1 MVHCGACIYYFA
13 MFSFFPSSLH
23 IQFIQRLVPQFQ
35 TDSHT
40 SVAFWC
46 SSILSS
52 LGETK
57 NASLPVSFLSLARA
71 SVVADEVFHYDD
83 RRKNELNMRNK
94 LVHFATNLLVL
105 SSRLFA
111 AALVTASYNTGLWV
125 FFIFAFHYIPI
136 LKCDLVSLH
145 VSGKD
150 REGGI
155 YLKSLVYVLLFHW
168 PIQDQ
173 TIIHPRFI
181 MLQSRRDYYTSD
193 LSFFTDEMKCQ
204 NIDIPLSWD

>member
-1 MVHCGACIYYFA
+1 M
-13 MFSFFPSSLH
+13 H
-23 IQFIQRLVPQFQ
+23 IHVMAVQQE
-35 TDSHT
+35 
-40 SVAFWC
+40 SVT
-46 SSILSS
+46 IVQII
-52 LGETK
+52 
-57 NASLPVSFLSLARA
+57 SLPVSFLSLARA

-83 RRKNELNMRNK
+83 RRNNELNMKNE
-94 LVHFATNLLVL
+94 LVHFAKHILVL

-111 AALVTASYNTGLWV
+111 AALVTVSYNTRLWV
-125 FFIFAFHYIPI
+125 FFIFTFHYIPI

-173 TIIHPRFI
+173 TIIYSRFI

-193 LSFFTDEMKCQ
+193 LCFFTDEMKCQ
-204 NIDIPLSWD
+204 NIDILLSWD

>member
-1 MVHCGACIYYFA
+1 MQ
-13 MFSFFPSSLH
+13 LH
-23 IQFIQRLVPQFQ
+23 VMAVQQK
-35 TDSHT
+35 
-40 SVAFWC
+40 SVT
-46 SSILSS
+46 IV
-52 LGETK
+52 K
-57 NASLPVSFLSLARA
+57 IISLPVSFLSLARA

-83 RRKNELNMRNK
+83 RRNNELNMKNR
-94 LVHFATNLLVL
+94 LLHFAKHILVL

-111 AALVTASYNTGLWV
+111 AALVTVSYNTGLWV

-150 REGGI
+150 REGGV
-155 YLKSLVYVLLFHW
+155 YLKSSIYVFLFHW

-173 TIIHPRFI
+173 TRIYPRFI

-193 LSFFTDEMKCQ
+193 LCFFTDEMKCQ
-204 NIDIPLSWD
+204 NIDITLSWD

>member
-1 MVHCGACIYYFA
+1 MAV
-13 MFSFFPSSLH
+13 
-23 IQFIQRLVPQFQ
+23 QQE
-35 TDSHT
+35 
-40 SVAFWC
+40 SVT
-46 SSILSS
+46 IVQII
-52 LGETK
+52 
-57 NASLPVSFLSLARA
+57 SLPVSFLSLARA
-71 SVVADEVFHYDD
+71 SVVADGVFHYDD
-83 RRKNELNMRNK
+83 RRNNELNMRNK

-111 AALVTASYNTGLWV
+111 AALVTASSNTGLWV

-136 LKCDLVSLH
+136 LNLKCDLVSLH

-155 YLKSLVYVLLFHW
+155 YLKSFVYVFLFHW

-173 TIIHPRFI
+173 TIIYPRFI
-181 MLQSRRDYYTSD
+181 MLQTRRDYYTSH
-193 LSFFTDEMKCQ
+193 LCFFPDEMKCQ

>member
-1 MVHCGACIYYFA
+1 M
-13 MFSFFPSSLH
+13 H
-23 IQFIQRLVPQFQ
+23 IHVMAVQQE
-35 TDSHT
+35 
-40 SVAFWC
+40 SVT
-46 SSILSS
+46 IV
-52 LGETK
+52 K
-57 NASLPVSFLSLARA
+57 IISLPVSFLNLARA
-71 SVVADEVFHYDD
+71 SLVADEVFHYDD
-83 RRKNELNMRNK
+83 RRNNELNMKNR
-94 LVHFATNLLVL
+94 LLHFATHILVL

>member
-1 MVHCGACIYYFA
+1 MAV
-13 MFSFFPSSLH
+13 
-23 IQFIQRLVPQFQ
+23 QQE
-35 TDSHT
+35 
-40 SVAFWC
+40 SVT
-46 SSILSS
+46 IVQII
-52 LGETK
+52 
-57 NASLPVSFLSLARA
+57 SLPVSFLSLARA
-71 SVVADEVFHYDD
+71 SVVADGVFHYDD
-83 RRKNELNMRNK
+83 RRNNELNMRNK

-111 AALVTASYNTGLWV
+111 AALVTASSNTGLWV

-136 LKCDLVSLH
+136 LNLKCVLVSLH

-155 YLKSLVYVLLFHW
+155 YLKSFVYVFLFHW

-173 TIIHPRFI
+173 TIIYPRFI
-181 MLQSRRDYYTSD
+181 MLQTRRDYYTSH
-193 LSFFTDEMKCQ
+193 LCFFPDEMKCQ